1 MSWFYQ
7 WLGAQLSYY
16 FSIFRGRFAVVKR
29 CIKISTGEVF
39 AAKCIRKAR
48 AGRRGRE
55 QLIMEID
62 ILTQSNHPKLVKLYD
77 VFETRTEMILILE

>member
-1 MSWFYQ
+1 MLIIPFF
-7 WLGAQLSYY
+7 LL
-16 FSIFRGRFAVVKR
+16 RGRFAVVKR
-29 CIKISTGEVF
+29 CVKLSTGEVY

-55 QLIMEID
+55 QLLLEID
-62 ILTQSNHPKLVKLYD
+62 ILHNSDHPKMVKLYD